1 MKQTRMKV
9 EGSGRKVGTPNA
21 MTNELRNLLLLH
33 MTNEIMAIQDRMDEL
48 PLLDRYKVA
57 SMLFKLLLPIQ
68 INSEA
73 STQPII
79 HVHPDL

>member
-1 MKQTRMKV
+1 MKIQ
-9 EGSGRKVGTPNA
+9 GSGRKVGTPNV
-21 MTNELRNLLLLH
+21 MTNELRSLLLLH
-33 MTNEIMAIQDRMDEL
+33 MTNELMAIQARVDEL

-73 STQPII
+73 SAQPII
-79 HVHPDL
+79 YVHPDL

>member
-9 EGSGRKVGTPNA
+9 EGSGRKVGTPNV

-33 MTNEIMAIQDRMDEL
+33 MTNELDAIQARVDEI

-57 SMLFKLLLPIQ
+57 SMLFKLLIPPQ
-68 INSEA
+68 
-73 STQPII
+73 TQEFSPPPII
-79 HVHPDL
+79 HVHRDL